1 MNINEIFFYYIN
13 HNLQNPAFDA
23 VMPFITHFG
32 GFIWMLIIVIAIILY
47 AHLRNRKTLKR
58 VAILALV
65 ALLFSDLIT
74 YAVKMIVKEPRPYA
88 VLEGVRV
95 LIYEDDIFAFPSG
108 HATSTLAVVSV
119 FLLNLDDLMEKHK
132 TAVAI
137 LLLLFAIVIPF
148 SRVYCGVHY
157 PFDVLAGVLI
167 GIFGA
172 LVVNHFKDRIISII
186 SRR

>member
-1 MNINEIFFYYIN
+1 
-13 HNLQNPAFDA
+13 
-23 VMPFITHFG
+23 
-32 GFIWMLIIVIAIILY
+32 MLIIVIAIILY
-47 AHLRNRKTLKR
+47 AHLRNRKTLKK